1 MKKSTLLPCPFCGGP
16 AEVSTGRPN
25 GSGRTKTGVLF
36 AVGCS
41 SEDCLVDPMT
51 RYLTDLDLAIT
62 YWNARNK
69 DIEA

>member
-1 MKKSTLLPCPFCGGP
+1 MTKKTLLPCPVCGSD

-41 SEDCLVDPMT
+41 SNCPVDPMT

-62 YWNARNK
+62 HWNARYK
-69 DIEA
+69 ETEG